1 MVRRRRRGKTVRRG
15 WEETLPCRRGAS
27 WATNR
32 SLVDRLTAV
41 VDLRSAAGGG
51 ETEGGETEGG
61 ETGVLLDVV
70 GTFARWFSLL
80 RPVIT

>member
-1 MVRRRRRGKTVRRG
+1 MNYCREAVRRG

-32 SLVDRLTAV
+32 SPVDRLTAV
-41 VDLRSAAGGG
+41 VDLRSAAGGC

-61 ETGVLLDVV
+61 EGGVLLDVV
-70 GTFARWFSLL
+70 GAFARWLPLL
-80 RPVIT
+80 